1 MGVKTATDYLKV
13 LQQHLPPGSALTRDP
28 SANLTL
34 LLGAFAQVLADVD
47 ASAAGLYDEA
57 DPRTTSQLLPDWE
70 RVCDLPD
77 PAVGGAQQS
86 LVERRL
92 WLLMRLTAIGGQSA
106 AYFIALAAQLGAM
119 ITITKYQPWGCG
131 YGMTGRDQLSG
142 DGSLWFL
149 WQVNMPNPIVYAFQV
164 GASQCGDPLGYVRTG
179 VIEALFERYQPAW
192 GTLIFNYG
200 SS

>member
-1 MGVKTATDYLKV
+1 VKTTADYLKV
-13 LQQHLPPGSALTRDP
+13 LQQLLPPGLALTRDP
-28 SANLTL
+28 SSNLTAL
-34 LLGAFAQVLADVD
+34 LSAFAEVLVGVD
-47 ASAAGLYDEA
+47 ASVAGLYDEA

-70 RVCDLPD
+70 RVCGLPD
-77 PAVGGAQQS
+77 PAVAGAAQS
-86 LVERRL
+86 LVERRA
-92 WLLMRLTAIGGQSA
+92 WLLLRLTSIGGQSA
-106 AYFIALAAQLGAM
+106 AYFIALAAQLGAT

-149 WQVNMPNPIVYAFQV
+149 WQVNMPQQIVYYFQV
-164 GASQCGDPLGYVRTG
+164 GASQIGDPLGYVRTG
-179 VIEALFERYQPAW
+179 VIEALFARYQPAY